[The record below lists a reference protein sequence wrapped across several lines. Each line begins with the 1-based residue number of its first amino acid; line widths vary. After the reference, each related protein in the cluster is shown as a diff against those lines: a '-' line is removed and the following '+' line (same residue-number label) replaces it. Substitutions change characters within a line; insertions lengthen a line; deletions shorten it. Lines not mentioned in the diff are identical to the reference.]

1 MNRYLMRGAIAAMT
15 GVVTVVA
22 GMPMCVLAST
32 TLEQRK
38 KALVSAGI
46 IENFDVSLNPVTV
59 SRAEFA
65 KMLVHA
71 SSYATNVAAESN
83 VSVFSDVLQSSP
95 YAGYIRIA
103 TSKGWMSAY
112 LGGSFKPEQGIKLAE
127 AEKAMLTLLGY
138 TSDQFS
144 GNIVANR
151 HAKAIAIGLT
161 DRVSTNVNDE
171 LTYED
176 CVYMFYNLLMANTA
190 QNDGKT
196 KSSQTIYGSLF
207 GFTLSDSNELNLL
220 DTLSANLNGPHVL
233 KSGKSLNSILP
244 FNKSVASCYLNGET
258 SSVDA
263 IEDEATSCA
272 VVVYYNT
279 STKSVYAYSE
289 SGNADSTMG
298 TATGTVDQIYYSSS
312 QIMTPTQVEIGG
324 ETYNINN
331 SDMQYAFSIYG
342 SIDTSDEIT
351 IVWDLDQSGA
361 KEVIA
366 IA

>member
-1 MNRYLMRGAIAAMT
+1 
-15 GVVTVVA
+15 
-22 GMPMCVLAST
+22 
-32 TLEQRK
+32 
-38 KALVSAGI
+38 
-46 IENFDVSLNPVTV
+46 
-59 SRAEFA
+59 
-65 KMLVHA
+65 
-71 SSYATNVAAESN
+71 
-83 VSVFSDVLQSSP
+83 
-95 YAGYIRIA
+95 
-103 TSKGWMSAY
+103 MSAY

-151 HAKAIAIGLT
+151 NAKAIAIGLT

-190 QNDGKT
+190 ENDGKT

-220 DTLSANLNGPHVL
+220 DTLSSNLSGPHVL

-258 SSVDA
+258 SSVEA

-272 VVVYYNT
+272 VVVYYNS

>member
-1 MNRYLMRGAIAAMT
+1 MNRRFMGNAIAAMT
-15 GVVTVVA
+15 GVVAVVSC
-22 GMPMCVLAST
+22 MPMSAWAST

-38 KALVSAGI
+38 KALVSAGVV
-46 IENFDVSLNPVTV
+46 ENFDMTLNDTAV

-112 LGGSFKPEQGIKLAE
+112 LGGTFKPEQGIKLAE
-127 AEKAMLTLLGY
+127 AEKAMLSLLGY
-138 TSDQFS
+138 TSDQFT

-151 HAKAIAIGLT
+151 NAKATAIGLT
-161 DRVSTNVNDE
+161 DRVGTDTSAV
-171 LTYED
+171 LTYSD
-176 CVYMFYNLLMANTA
+176 CVNMFYNLMTTNTA

-196 KSSQTIYGSLF
+196 KSSQTIYGALF

-220 DTLSANLNGPHVL
+220 DTLSSNLNGPHVL
-233 KSGKSLNSILP
+233 KSGKSLNAILP
-244 FNKSVASCYLNGET
+244 FSKTVANCYLNGET
-258 SSVDA
+258 SSSEE
-263 IEDEATSCA
+263 IEEEATSCA

-279 STKSVYAYSE
+279 STKAVYAYSE
-289 SGNADSTMG
+289 SGNADNTMG
-298 TATGTVDQIYYSSS
+298 TASGTVDNIYYSSS
-312 QIMTPTQVEIGG
+312 EIMTPTQVSIGG

-342 SIDTSDEIT
+342 SISQSDEVT

>member
-22 GMPMCVLAST
+22 GMPMCALAST

-46 IENFDVSLNPVTV
+46 IENFDVSLNAVTV

-112 LGGSFKPEQGIKLAE
+112 LGGNFKPEQGIKLAE

-151 HAKAIAIGLT
+151 NAKAIAIGLT

-244 FNKSVASCYLNGET
+244 FSKSVASCYLNGET
-258 SSVDA
+258 SSVEA

-272 VVVYYNT
+272 VVVYYNS